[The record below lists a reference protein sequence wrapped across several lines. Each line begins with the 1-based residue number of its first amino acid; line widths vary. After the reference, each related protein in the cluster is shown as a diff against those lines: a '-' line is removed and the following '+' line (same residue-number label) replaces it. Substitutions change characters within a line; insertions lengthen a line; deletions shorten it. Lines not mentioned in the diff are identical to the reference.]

1 MSNLSNHA
9 RITEIKKSIQEASNS
24 LLQIE
29 SHKEH
34 IKEIIDHVS
43 EEYSMDKALVRKLI
57 QTYHK
62 QNVEIL
68 QTKNEEFLEEYNNI
82 FG

>member
-34 IKEIIDHVS
+34 IKEIIDRVS

>member
-1 MSNLSNHA
+1 MSNLSNAA
-9 RITEIKKSIQEASNS
+9 RKTEIKKSIQEASNA

-29 SHKEH
+29 AHKDH
-34 IKEIIDHVS
+34 IKEIIDCVS

-57 QTYHK
+57 QMYHK
-62 QNVEIL
+62 QNSEDVKAKSDSLLDQYEL
-68 QTKNEEFLEEYNNI
+68 I

>member
-1 MSNLSNHA
+1 MSNLSNAA
-9 RITEIKKSIQEASNS
+9 RKTEIKKSIQEASNA

-29 SHKEH
+29 AHKDH
-34 IKEIIDHVS
+34 IKEIIDCVS

>member
-9 RITEIKKSIQEASNS
+9 RKTEIKKSIQEASNA

-29 SHKEH
+29 AHKEH

-43 EEYSMDKALVRKLI
+43 EECK
-57 QTYHK
+57 
-62 QNVEIL
+62 
-68 QTKNEEFLEEYNNI
+68 
-82 FG
+82 

>member
-34 IKEIIDHVS
+34 IKEIIDRSS
-43 EEYSMDKALVRKLI
+43 EEYSMDKGELRKLI
-57 QTYHK
+57 QMYHK
-62 QNVEIL
+62 QNSEDIKAKSNSL
-68 QTKNEEFLEEYNNI
+68 LDQYELI

>member
-1 MSNLSNHA
+1 MSTNHA
-9 RITEIKKSIQEASNS
+9 HITEIKKSIQEASNS

-34 IKEIIDHVS
+34 IKEIIDRVS